1 MSKMKDEMRSE
12 LVKALGILAGFSSM
26 CWEPRPSGVFNS
38 EEAQVGVDNAKAK
51 IEALISQNY
60 IPKEKVLTRK
70 EIEEI
75 IQKEVDKII
84 ENGKSKGKNPTKK
97 LAQAILNN
105 LKEKE

>member
-60 IPKEKVLTRK
+60 IPKERVLTRK
-70 EIEEI
+70 EIEE
-75 IQKEVDKII
+75 DKD
-84 ENGKSKGKNPTKK
+84 GT
-97 LAQAILNN
+97 NN
-105 LKEKE
+105 